1 MRIGLATTSRT
12 RLRASPH
19 CAVAAAWKPAQ
30 NHLVAEVG
38 TWPTSHQ
45 ISTLRGRCSSVIRAP
60 DKTILTPV
68 SAPLEGGSLGLV
80 GREDEAPAGQAGLRS
95 THLSH
100 SGSARSAV
108 RQCGGRRP
116 PLARQGKLGHL
127 LLLRQPGLARPPNY
141 VWSKSARVDGT
152 GLGSAASSCVFSDAR
167 VEPRPKRVPRPGRA
181 TTRRSPLCPL
191 RAGAEGRG
199 QGARPLLTLCRPSAR
214 SIKPGLGSPSGPSPV
229 CRAAFGISS
238 SKPGAA
244 PSLARPPSLPR
255 TSSIVRTGPWRG
267 FPFGSDSRGLS

>member
-1 MRIGLATTSRT
+1 MRDDGDTDPGRCPEADPR
-12 RLRASPH
+12 R
-19 CAVAAAWKPAQ
+19 
-30 NHLVAEVG
+30 VG
-38 TWPTSHQ
+38 TWRTSHQ
-45 ISTLRGRCSSVIRAP
+45 ISTLRGRCSSVVRAP
-60 DKTILTPV
+60 IAAALGALCGWLTV
-68 SAPLEGGSLGLV
+68 AVLLWRVRARQSACYSSGN
-80 GREDEAPAGQAGLRS
+80 PALR
-95 THLSH
+95 
-100 SGSARSAV
+100 
-108 RQCGGRRP
+108 GRRIMSG
-116 PLARQGKLGHL
+116 R
-127 LLLRQPGLARPPNY
+127 R
-141 VWSKSARVDGT
+141 T
-152 GLGSAASSCVFSDAR
+152 GLGSVASSYVFSDAR